1 MQVETKLKIRENYY
15 LYRYL
20 REDSSWYKY
29 LNRDPLIIKNMEAVA
44 KKYYKLRGVD
54 KLENVIDTINLVETF
69 LEVLK

>member
-29 LNRDPLIIKNMEAVA
+29 LNRDPLIIKTLEDVV

-54 KLENVIDTINLVETF
+54 KLENVMGTINLVETF

>member
-29 LNRDPLIIKNMEAVA
+29 LNRNPLIIKNMEDVA

-54 KLENVIDTINLVETF
+54 KLENVMNTINLVETF

>member
-15 LYRYL
+15 LYQYL

-29 LNRDPLIIKNMEAVA
+29 LNRDPLIIKNMEDVA

-54 KLENVIDTINLVETF
+54 KLENVMDTINLVETF